1 MDRSF
6 LTIVCAT
13 IVLAACVAPAA
24 TSSPSS
30 SPSTPVTPSASAIPT
45 ATVEPSPSALTGWR
59 LVTIPSPVADKWATP
74 AAVAAGN
81 GRLVAVGGPTY
92 PAGAN
97 EGMLYGTIWTSTDG
111 LDWTPIELDP
121 VLKVGG
127 GSPTSGPQ
135 PGFSDVAYGPGGFVV
150 LGGST
155 SELEGTRV
163 GIWRS
168 TTGSTW
174 ERVDVPEAV
183 FVGGRPVAVAAG
195 GPGYVMVG
203 AWLDPDAPSKDAA
216 PPRAAVWTSPDG
228 RVWTRIPDQRAF
240 AVGGYV
246 DTGETPDAGGML
258 DVTATTTGL
267 VAVGR
272 TCKGVNLMEGQV
284 QACRPLLWTSTD
296 ALTWERIDPGVAVH
310 PGNVPYIAAV
320 GDRLVAVGGGW
331 SESAARYTLR
341 SSDGTTW
348 RWDEDAG
355 QSRFEGVVGVP
366 GSFIATWHDS
376 GQIGLSTSPE
386 GKTWAPV
393 KDVPNM
399 STGPSIRDS
408 DSVATQDRVVIV
420 GWREGEEDPAKAG
433 FAIVGPLETD

>member
-1 MDRSF
+1 MIRSF
-6 LTIVCAT
+6 FTVICAT
-13 IVLAACVAPAA
+13 IALAACVNPAA
-24 TSSPSS
+24 TSLSS

-45 ATVEPSPSALTGWR
+45 ATAEPSPSALTDWQ
-59 LVTIPSPVADKWATP
+59 LATIPSPVAGKWPTP
-74 AAVAAGN
+74 AAVAAGD

-92 PAGAN
+92 PAGVD

-111 LDWTPIELDP
+111 LDWTAIELDP
-121 VLKVGG
+121 VLEVGAG
-127 GSPTSGPQ
+127 RPTSGPDA
-135 PGFSDVAYGPGGFVV
+135 GFMDVAYGPGGFVV
-150 LGGST
+150 LGHEMTDQGI
-155 SELEGTRV
+155 RV

-174 ERVDVPEAV
+174 ERVDVPHAV
-183 FVGGRPVAVAAG
+183 FAGGRPVAVGAG

-203 AWLDPDAPSKDAA
+203 AWVDRDAPSKDAA

-228 RVWTRIPDQRAF
+228 RRWTRVRDQNGF
-240 AVGGYV
+240 AVGGYI

-258 DVTATTTGL
+258 GVTATTTGL

-310 PGNVPYIAAV
+310 PGNVPYIAAI

-331 SESAARYTLR
+331 SHSPGRYVLR

-355 QSRFEGVVGVP
+355 QPGFEGIVGVP

-376 GQIGLSTSPE
+376 GQIGLSTSPD
-386 GKTWAPV
+386 GKTWAPIR
-393 KDVPNM
+393 DVPEM
-399 STGPSIRDS
+399 STGPSIRAS
-408 DSVATQDRVVIV
+408 DIVATQDRVVIV
-420 GWREGEEDPAKAG
+420 GWREGEDDAAKAG
-433 FAIVGPLETD
+433 FAVVGPLETD